1 LAQSGVGWK
10 LAPYARAFG
19 GRNDQRFMVRFGG
32 VIVDGGCRLSANIAG
47 FGVEISGA
55 DSVGTMRAAELHA
68 AFDAFNT
75 IGFHWMNCTFPES
88 RCRDAMVGQRK

>member
-1 LAQSGVGWK
+1 
-10 LAPYARAFG
+10 
-19 GRNDQRFMVRFGG
+19 
-32 VIVDGGCRLSANIAG
+32 
-47 FGVEISGA
+47 
-55 DSVGTMRAAELHA
+55 MRAAELHA